1 MQVIYISEPS
11 ILQIYT
17 SSYCLYI
24 IHEKHRGLS
33 ALWEHLKCWF
43 VDRGWIGR
51 ITEVAA
57 SHVPVL
63 EPDTSP
69 RASPAATGEGNMVW
83 KL

>member
-1 MQVIYISEPS
+1 MGKV
-11 ILQIYT
+11 
-17 SSYCLYI
+17 
-24 IHEKHRGLS
+24 
-33 ALWEHLKCWF
+33 
-43 VDRGWIGR
+43 
-51 ITEVAA
+51 TEVAA